1 MYLITIVGGGRS
13 MKLQSFKKRIAIG
26 LCLCMGITGI
36 TLPGAAD
43 VHAAET
49 TELTRYAE
57 NLNRGAIAM
66 KTGSGVYLSWRY
78 LGTDSA
84 NTVFDIYRG
93 ETKVAEGLKDA
104 TCYTDTAGS
113 IDSVYEIHAI
123 VDGITTEITTNI
135 TVQAD
140 YFFDISLNKP
150 ADGITPSGQTY
161 TYASNDASVGDL
173 DGDGEYEIVIKWLPS
188 NAGDNMPDGY
198 RGNVYYDAYEMDGTQ
213 LWRID
218 MGVNIR
224 AGAHYTPFMLYDYD
238 CDGYAEFVVK
248 TADGTIDGLG
258 NVIGDADADWRNP
271 SGTIMDGPEYLT
283 LFDGFTGEALDTINY
298 EPARGPE
305 GIVDANYWGDGFG
318 NRSERYLAA
327 TAYLDGVHPS
337 VVMARGYYHN
347 YALAAY
353 DVVDK
358 KLVKRWFFD
367 TAAEGNEKA
376 IGQGN
381 HNLATADVDL
391 DGYDE
396 IVYGSAVIDHDGSL
410 LYSWGKTNEDG
421 TFQGYGHGDA
431 LHVGDFDIENPGLEI
446 WSCFEGTGGA
456 ALRDGDTGEV
466 LFRVAEG
473 PWDTGRCA
481 AGNFI
486 SDEIHLG
493 AEYGYTGSGLID
505 SEGNPILN
513 AIGEEMG
520 WPFKWGMNSQIYWCG
535 ELERQNLDRTFIECY
550 QHGRHLSA
558 PAGYNNG
565 TKANATLTADIF
577 GDWREEMILPLNDS
591 TIRVFSTTIPTG
603 YRIPTLMHDTQYRC
617 QVAEQ
622 NVGYNQP
629 PHTSFYLGTGYELPQ
644 QPDVEAVEAPVVKSL
659 LAYWDFEKEADGTV
673 LDASGNENKLNL
685 FGNATVAD
693 NDDKA
698 GNVLTL
704 DGSNGTYAEL
714 PAGMFDGL
722 EAYTIEMDVCTED
735 TSGNYFTFTIGKDN
749 QKYAF
754 LKTMD
759 TKVRYAVTTNTYSNE
774 QEVAGTTVSSKGK
787 WMHVTVVVEDGVMRL
802 YKDRKKL
809 AENTSVTA
817 KTADMGENL
826 LAYLGKSFFSNDK
839 YFKGA
844 FDNVA
849 VYNYAKSSADIESVE
864 MVTAAYEV
872 CGSGSIAGRANQ
884 TIEKGTTTN
893 QVTAVPE
900 SGWRFVRWSDGVD
913 SASRQEEQLIEDFT
927 VTAIFGKDAVA
938 EKQMIASYDFENIFG
953 ACVEDT
959 TQNGNVLQMQ
969 GNASII
975 KDAITESR
983 VLKLNGSAGTYA
995 EFEQGMFDSMDEMTI
1010 FMDVKS
1016 FMKGGNFFTFT
1027 VGADTDKYMFLKV
1040 NNTDIRNSI
1049 TKTGYKNEQTVAA
1062 TYTDSY
1068 GEWMQVA
1075 IALTADKMH
1084 LYVDGKLVAETA
1096 ELNTTVTDL
1105 GENLKAYL
1113 GKSFFNG
1120 DAYFNGCFDN
1130 VKVYNYAMSE
1140 EEIQEEVVID
1150 TVSVEYKVHKN
1161 YGEILGESHQTI
1173 KKGSKTTEVE
1183 AVPAEGYRFVRWSDG
1198 NTNPKRNDTYVDCDK
1213 AFTAVFAKE
1222 ETNADGL
1229 VASYDFENV
1238 YGSFVYDESLSG
1250 NLLDLYGEAA
1260 IVEEAGSKVLA
1271 LNGTNGTYAAL
1282 PTGLFDGMDSFTI
1295 QMKIKPVDTSGNF
1308 FTFTVGANDQKYVF
1322 LKTTDTVWRT
1332 SITLESYRQEKT
1344 AKATLPSTTGKW
1356 REVIISVTPETIKM
1370 YSEGRQIAEQSTEG
1384 IKLSDMGEN
1393 LLAYFGRSFFSGDTY
1408 FNGYFDDIK
1417 LYNRAMTAEE
1427 LEKLEADKK
1436 QEAEDSAMAETVIGL
1451 ISAIGEVTY
1460 SDDSKDKISTAR
1472 NAFTALTEVQKSY
1485 VTNLSVLEAAEAQYI
1500 KLKVEKDTEDAKD
1513 KEEEEKRQEAL
1524 EQQKEQEAQKGTLSV
1539 EAITTMITETNTDKA
1554 DVAGSTFAQ
1563 MKLKATGKNRSI
1575 KLSWTKQTDIDG
1587 YLVYGAACGK
1597 AMTLLADISATAKS
1611 YTIKGLEK
1619 GKYYKF
1625 MIVTYKNIYGEKR
1638 AIDKSVT
1645 VHAITKG
1652 GKYNNPTKVT
1662 VKKAKLT
1669 IKNGKKMKLAPAL
1682 KVKGKSKTHMA
1693 KFRYEVS
1700 DSSLITINKKGQIR
1714 GLAEGSCD
1722 VYVYGQNGVY
1732 KKVRVVV
1739 K

>member
-1 MYLITIVGGGRS
+1 
-13 MKLQSFKKRIAIG
+13 MKLQNIKRQIAMG
-26 LCLCMGITGI
+26 LCICMAITGI
-36 TLPGAAD
+36 TVSDAID
-43 VHAAET
+43 VRA
-49 TELTRYAE
+49 TESTEQIRYVE

-66 KTGSGVYLSWRY
+66 KIEKGVYLSWRY

-84 NTVFDIYRG
+84 DTVFDIYRG
-93 ETKVAEGLKDA
+93 DTKIAEEVADA
-104 TCYTDTAGS
+104 TCYTDTAGT
-113 IDSVYEIHAI
+113 INSVYEIHTI
-123 VDGITTEITTNI
+123 VDGITTEITKDI
-135 TVQAD
+135 TVEAD
-140 YFFDISLNKP
+140 YFFDIPLDKP
-150 ADGITPSGQTY
+150 ADGVTPSGQTY

-258 NVIGDADADWRNP
+258 NAIGDADADWRNI

-283 LFDGFTGEALDTINY
+283 VFDGFTGEALDTINY

-305 GIVDANYWGDGFG
+305 GVVDADYWGDGFG
-318 NRSERYLAA
+318 NRSERYLSA

-337 VVMARGYYHN
+337 VIMARGYYHN

-353 DVVDK
+353 DIVDK
-358 KLVKRWFFD
+358 KFVKRWYFD
-367 TAAEGNEKA
+367 TAAKGNEKA

-381 HNLATADVDL
+381 HNLATADVDS

-410 LYSWGKTNEDG
+410 LYSWGKTDEDG
-421 TFQGYGHGDA
+421 TFHGYGHGDA
-431 LHVGDFDIENPGLEI
+431 LHVGDFDIENSGLEI

-466 LFRVAEG
+466 LLRVAEG

-486 SDEIHLG
+486 SDDIHLG
-493 AEYGYTGSGLID
+493 AEFAYTGSGLID
-505 SEGNPILN
+505 SMGNSILN
-513 AIGEEMG
+513 ASGEEIG

-535 ELERQNLDRTFIECY
+535 GLERQNLDRTFIECY

-591 TIRVFSTTIPTG
+591 TIRVFSTTIPTS

-617 QVAEQ
+617 QVAAQ

-629 PHTSFYLGTGYELPQ
+629 PHPSFYLGTGSELPQ
-644 QPDVEAVEAPVVKSL
+644 QPDVEVIEAPVVKSL
-659 LAYWDFEKEADGTV
+659 LAYWDFEKTMDGNI
-673 LDASGNENKLNL
+673 LDAFGSDAVLHL
-685 FGNATVAD
+685 HGNAEILDVD
-693 NDDKA
+693 EKD
-698 GNVLTL
+698 GNVLSL
-704 DGSNGTYAEL
+704 DGTTGTYAEL
-714 PAGMFDGL
+714 PTGMMDGL
-722 EAYTIEMDVCTED
+722 EEYTIEMDVCTED

-759 TKVRYAVTTNTYSNE
+759 TKVRYAVTTNTYTHE
-774 QEVAGTTVSSKGK
+774 QEAVGTIASSKGK
-787 WMHVTVVVEDGVMRL
+787 WMHITVVVEDGIMRL
-802 YKDRKKL
+802 YKDRELL
-809 AENTSVTA
+809 AENISVTE
-817 KTADMGENL
+817 KIADMGDNL
-826 LAYLGKSFFSNDK
+826 SAYLGKSFYGNDK

-849 VYNYAKSSADIESVE
+849 VYNYAKSSADIASVE
-864 MVTAAYEV
+864 MVMAVYEIY
-872 CGSGSIAGRANQ
+872 GEGSIFGRSNQ

-893 QVTAVPE
+893 LVTAVPAD
-900 SGWRFVRWSDGVD
+900 GWRFIRWSDGVV
-913 SASRQEEQLIEDFT
+913 SPSRQEEQLIEDFT
-927 VTAIFGKDAVA
+927 VTAIFGKTSAKD
-938 EKQMIASYDFENIFG
+938 KQMVAFYDFENIYDI
-953 ACVEDT
+953 CVEDT

-969 GNASII
+969 GNATIVT
-975 KDAITESR
+975 DDITGSR
-983 VLKLNGSAGTYA
+983 VLKLNGNTGTYA
-995 EFEQGMFDSMDEMTI
+995 EFQQGMFDGMDEMTI

-1016 FMKGGNFFTFT
+1016 YMTGGNFFTFT
-1027 VGADTDKYMFLKV
+1027 VGADTNKYMFLKV
-1040 NNTDIRNSI
+1040 NNKDIRNSI
-1049 TKTGYKNEQTVAA
+1049 TKAGYKAEQTAAA

-1068 GEWMQVA
+1068 GEWIQVTIVLA
-1075 IALTADKMH
+1075 KDKMQ
-1084 LYVDGKLVAETA
+1084 LYVDGKLAAETA
-1096 ELNTTVTDL
+1096 EVTTAMTDL
-1105 GENLKAYL
+1105 GENLQAYL
-1113 GKSFFNG
+1113 GKSFFSG
-1120 DAYFNGCFDN
+1120 DAYFNGCFDDL
-1130 VKVYNYAMSE
+1130 KIYNYAMSKE
-1140 EEIQEEVVID
+1140 EVQEEVVVE
-1150 TVSVEYKVHKN
+1150 TVSVDYKVHKN
-1161 YGEILGESHQTI
+1161 HGEIRGDFRQTI

-1183 AVPAEGYRFVRWSDG
+1183 AIPAEGYRFVRWSDG
-1198 NTNPKRNDTYVDCDK
+1198 NTNPKRNDVYVDSNK

-1222 ETNADGL
+1222 EANADGL
-1229 VASYDFENV
+1229 VAYYDFENV
-1238 YGSFVYDESLSG
+1238 FGSFVNDESLSG
-1250 NLLDLYGEAA
+1250 NLLDLYGEAVVIEEA
-1260 IVEEAGSKVLA
+1260 EAGSKVLS
-1271 LNGTNGTYAAL
+1271 LNGTNSTYAAL

-1308 FTFTVGANDQKYVF
+1308 FTFTVGANEQKYVF
-1322 LKTTDTVWRT
+1322 LKTTDTLWRT

-1356 REVIISVTPETIKM
+1356 REVIVAVTPETIRM
-1370 YSEGRQIAEQSTEG
+1370 YSEGKQIAEQSTEG

-1393 LLAYFGRSFFSGDTY
+1393 LQAYFGRSFFSGDTY

-1417 LYNRAMTAEE
+1417 LYNRAMTAKE
-1427 LEKLEADKK
+1427 LEQLEADKK
-1436 QEAEDSAMAETVIGL
+1436 QEAEDIAVAKTVMEL
-1451 ISAIGEVTY
+1451 IAAIDEVTY
-1460 SDDSKDKISTAR
+1460 SDNSKDKIETAR
-1472 NAFTALTEVQKSY
+1472 TAYVTLSDVQKSY
-1485 VTNLSVLEAAEAQYI
+1485 VTNLSVLEAAEAQYA
-1500 KLKVEKDTEDAKD
+1500 KLKAEKEA
-1513 KEEEEKRQEAL
+1513 EENEKGQEELA
-1524 EQQKEQEAQKGTLSV
+1524 QQKKEEAQKGTISV
-1539 EAITTMITETNTDKA
+1539 ESATTEIAETNTDKV
-1554 DVAGSTFAQ
+1554 DVAGSTFAK

-1575 KLSWTKQTDIDG
+1575 KLSWSKQTQIDG
-1587 YLVYGAACGK
+1587 YLLYGAACGET
-1597 AMTLLADISATAKS
+1597 MNVIADIPAAAKI
-1611 YTIKGLEK
+1611 YTVKGLGK

-1625 MIVTYKNIYGEKR
+1625 MLVTYKNIYGEKR
-1638 AIDKSVT
+1638 VIDKSVT
-1645 VHAITKG
+1645 VHAVTKG

-1662 VKKAKLT
+1662 VKKAKVML
-1669 IKNGKKMKLAPAL
+1669 KKGKKIKLASAL
-1682 KVKGKSKTHMA
+1682 KIKGKSKTHIS
-1693 KFRYEVS
+1693 KFRYELSKHSVIS
-1700 DSSLITINKKGQIR
+1700 INKKGQIK
-1714 GLAEGSCD
+1714 GKEKGSCD